1 MIESAIESAC
11 VHHAA
16 KHGILSYK
24 LRSGI
29 TGVPD
34 RLFLLPWGRVW
45 LVEFKAK
52 GGALSARQKW
62 VHAELDRAGHPV
74 SLIWSTEEFKEGLT
88 HVLSMV

>member
-24 LRSGI
+24 LRSGV

-34 RLFLLPWGRVW
+34 RLFLLPGGRVW

-52 GGALSARQKW
+52 GGALSPRQKW
-62 VHAELDRAGHPV
+62 VHEELNKAVHMV
-74 SLIWSTEEFKEGLT
+74 SVIRSLEEFKGELT
-88 HVLSMV
+88 LRLDLL